1 MNTRRVR
8 TAVDRGGT
16 FTDVVRLG
24 PDGVSV
30 RKVRSDVAVV
40 GDLADGHVTYGT
52 TVATNALLERA
63 GAPVL
68 LVVGEGFADLSEIGD
83 MTRPSLFEPDV
94 VRAPSLARR
103 VVEAAGR
110 VDGAGMIV
118 EPLVIPDLPLDGV
131 EAVAVVLPHAP
142 LEPAHERAVAAA
154 VPSGVPVFLGH
165 QECPAPGY
173 LARIETTLVEASIT
187 PVLRRAVARDALP
200 AGALAMRSD
209 GSLVAAE
216 QLGAADAVLSGPAGG
231 VLAVA
236 ALADRLGLPLVIG
249 LDMGGTSTDVCVV
262 EGGVLPYREETPS
275 VGGVRV
281 RRPVL
286 EVVTIAAGGGSVL
299 WRDGVRLGVGPASAG
314 ANPGPQCWG
323 GGGPPTVTDAAL
335 VAGLLDPN
343 AFDPPLD
350 PALVSLPGDADAFLS
365 IAREAMAAAIRR
377 VAGARGVDP
386 RAAAL
391 VAYGGAAGQHA
402 AEVAARCG
410 IRTVV
415 IHPCASVFSAFGQLF
430 ARPEH
435 RISVPLRAALPGA
448 FVWVADAARRAVAAL
463 PAAGG
468 GEVAVSAAVRVVGT
482 ELPIE
487 LSLDPAAGPDALVA
501 SFEQAYRQRFG
512 YVAAGALEVVEV
524 RARWGA
530 PRPEWPAV
538 RSAWGV
544 GAAPVAGPRVVHTP
558 TTSIVVPVGWTA
570 RAADDVLLLE
580 RVAAMGGP
588 DLHDHAGVAVW
599 STRFVAVAEEA
610 GVALQRLARS
620 VSIRERRD
628 FSCGVFDGAGRLVAS
643 APHVPVHLGAMGET
657 VRDLI
662 RTTDLWPGGA
672 WAHNDPAA
680 GGSHLPDIT
689 VVTPVSLDGAQVFVA
704 CRGHHVDVGGST
716 PGSMPPRASRRDE
729 EGIVLRHLCLVDRG
743 GAWRDPSAALAGC
756 RDVPTVIADLR
767 AQVAANASAAAA
779 LARLG
784 DGATVTRWMGRLLAT
799 SEAAVRHAVARLGS
813 GDAAD
818 VIDGV
823 PLRLAVRRA
832 GSGLRFDFTGTGGP
846 HPGNLNAPP
855 AVTRAAI
862 LYALRVLV
870 GGVLSLD
877 EGALGGVEIVLPTGS
892 ILDPPADRAVAG
904 GNVETSMRVADL
916 VLRAIGGF
924 AASQGTMNNLTI
936 GGDGWAIYET
946 IGGGQGA
953 GPRGRGPSG
962 RQIHMTN
969 TRATDPEL
977 LESRAPVAV
986 RRMALRRGSGGVG
999 RHDGG
1004 DGLIRELE
1012 LLAPARVSLLATRR
1026 DAGAPGQLG
1035 GGAGAPGA
1043 DFVRWPGG
1051 AWLPWDGATV
1061 TLPAGAR
1068 VRVETPGGGAIGE
1081 TVAPTSVSG
1090 SGLRVG

>member
-1 MNTRRVR
+1 MDTRRVR

-30 RKVRSDVAVV
+30 RKVRSDLAVV
-40 GDLADGHVTYGT
+40 GDFAVGSVTYGT
-52 TVATNALLERA
+52 TVATNALLERS

-68 LVVGEGFADLSEIGD
+68 LVVGEGFADLPEIGD
-83 MTRPSLFEPDV
+83 MTRPSLFEPDR

-103 VVEAAGR
+103 VVEAGGR
-110 VDGAGMIV
+110 VDGAGVIV
-118 EPLVIPDLPLDGV
+118 EPLVIPDLPLDGI
-131 EAVAVVLPHAP
+131 EAVAVVLPHGP
-142 LEPAHERAVAAA
+142 LEPAHERAVASS
-154 VPSGVPVFLGH
+154 VPDGVPVFLGH
-165 QECPAPGY
+165 RECPAPGY

-200 AGALAMRSD
+200 AGAMAMRSD
-209 GSLVAAE
+209 GSLVPAE

-236 ALADRLGLPLVIG
+236 ALAQRLGLPLVIG

-262 EGGVLPYREETPS
+262 EGGALPYREETPS

-286 EVVTIAAGGGSVL
+286 EVDTIAAGGGSVL

-314 ANPGPQCWG
+314 ADPGPQCWG
-323 GGGPPTVTDAAL
+323 RGGPPTVTDAAL
-335 VAGLLDPN
+335 VVGLLDPA

-350 PALVSLPGDADAFLS
+350 PSLVALPGDAEAFLA
-365 IAREAMAAAIRR
+365 ITREAMAAAIRR

-386 RAAAL
+386 RGAAL

-415 IHPCASVFSAFGQLF
+415 IHPCASVLSAFGQLF
-430 ARPEH
+430 ARPEQ
-435 RISVPLRAALPGA
+435 RASAPLKAMLPGD
-448 FVWVADAARRAVAAL
+448 FERVADAASKARAAL
-463 PAAGG
+463 ATGPGG
-468 GEVAVSAAVRVVGT
+468 DVSWSAAVRLVGT

-487 LSLDPAAGPDALVA
+487 LPFDVASGPDALVTA
-501 SFEQAYRQRFG
+501 FEQAYRKRFG
-512 YVAAGALEVVEV
+512 FVASGALEVVEV
-524 RARWGA
+524 RARWAA
-530 PRPEWPAV
+530 PRPAWPDV
-538 RSAWGV
+538 PSAWSV
-544 GAAPVAGPRVVHTP
+544 GATPVAGPRVLHTP
-558 TTSIVVPVGWTA
+558 TTSIVVPAGWTA
-570 RAADDVLLLE
+570 RASGEVLLLE
-580 RVAAMGGP
+580 RVAESDGP

-628 FSCGVFDGAGRLVAS
+628 FSCGVFDGDGRLVAS

-662 RTTDLWPGGA
+662 RAIDPWPGGA
-672 WAHNDPAA
+672 WAHNDPSA

-689 VVTPVSLDGAQVFVA
+689 VVTPVSLDGVRMFVA
-704 CRGHHVDVGGST
+704 CRGHHVDVGGTT

-743 GAWRDPSAALAGC
+743 GAWRDPSGALTGC

-767 AQVAANASAAAA
+767 AQVAANATAAAA

-784 DGATVTRWMGRLLAT
+784 DGPTVARWTRRLLAT
-799 SEAAVRHAVARLGS
+799 SEAAVRDAAARLGS
-813 GDAAD
+813 GDASD

-846 HPGNLNAPP
+846 HSGNLNAPP

-862 LYALRVLV
+862 LYALRVLI

-877 EGALGGVEIVLPTGS
+877 EGALGGVEIIIPSGS

-953 GPRGRGPSG
+953 SPRGRGPSG

-986 RRMALRRGSGGVG
+986 RRMSFRAGSGGVG
-999 RHDGG
+999 RHPGG
-1004 DGLIRELE
+1004 EGLVRELE

-1026 DAGAPGQLG
+1026 GEGAPGHAG
-1035 GGAGAPGA
+1035 GGAGAPGR
-1043 DFVRWPGG
+1043 DSLRWPGG
-1051 AWLPWDGATV
+1051 EWVPWDGATV
-1061 TLPAGAR
+1061 ALPAGAR
-1068 VRVETPGGGAIGE
+1068 VRVETPGGGANGE

-1090 SGLRVG
+1090 CGLRVG